1 MEAKPVRFKRNP
13 KTRSNLSSLL
23 WVIGLLCL
31 FALNQTNYESIL
43 PPFIFATL
51 IIATMLLMRLSNR
64 SQLYYIQIYGNSMMV
79 NRSLIWGPI
88 NYDISDFKAVQE
100 TKSLIF
106 RRPGVSITRNNGDK
120 VKISTWWLN
129 ENDIQ
134 RLKKIL
140 NKRFR

>member
-43 PPFIFATL
+43 PPFLFATL

-79 NRSLIWGPI
+79 YRSIIWVPV
-88 NYDISDFKAVQE
+88 NYDISNFKSVQE
-100 TKSLIF
+100 SKSLIL
-106 RRPGVSITRNNGDK
+106 RRPGVIMTRHDESK
-120 VKISTWWLN
+120 LKISSWWLN

-134 RLKKIL
+134 RLQKIL

>member
-43 PPFIFATL
+43 PPFLFATL

-79 NRSLIWGPI
+79 YRSIIWGPV
-88 NYDISDFKAVQE
+88 NYDISNFKSVQE
-100 TKSLIF
+100 TKSLIL
-106 RRPGVSITRNNGDK
+106 RRPGVIMTRHDESK
-120 VKISTWWLN
+120 LKISSWWLN

-134 RLKKIL
+134 RLQKIL

>member
-31 FALNQTNYESIL
+31 FALNQTNYESIF

-51 IIATMLLMRLSNR
+51 IVATMLLMRLSNR

-88 NYDISDFKAVQE
+88 NYDISEFKSVQE

-106 RRPGVSITRNNGDK
+106 RRPGVTITQADGGK
-120 VKISTWWLN
+120 VKISTWGLN